1 MGTGTHD
8 AKSPLVGH
16 GQLPPVD
23 DCAELE
29 LDESFLDC
37 ENCAWSSSS
46 YEEGDDDGDALELEL
61 LELDVFD
68 DVLPAA
74 LPLTAATPNTIA
86 ARPTPVA
93 TARDRQLRR
102 QR

>member
-1 MGTGTHD
+1 MTR
-8 AKSPLVGH
+8 KRRWSVI

-23 DCAELE
+23 DCDELE
-29 LDESFLDC
+29 LEESLLEV
-37 ENCAWSSSS
+37 ENCALSSP
-46 YEEGDDDGDALELEL
+46 YDDDDDDDLVTELEEL
-61 LELDVFD
+61 ESPELDVLD

-93 TARDRQLRR
+93 VARERQLRR

>member
-1 MGTGTHD
+1 MTRKRRWSVT
-8 AKSPLVGH
+8 
-16 GQLPPVD
+16 GQLPPLD
-23 DCAELE
+23 DCDELA
-29 LDESFLDC
+29 LDESLLEF
-37 ENCAWSSSS
+37 ENCALSSP
-46 YEEGDDDGDALELEL
+46 YDADDDVDCVIELEE
-61 LELDVFD
+61 LEPPELEVDVPD

-93 TARDRQLRR
+93 VARDRQLRR